1 MGTAGQSRTACISGN
16 GRLVG
21 RKGEKQQK
29 ADMKV
34 GATNRYAQYSTEKWD
49 RIALREPA
57 VRGKGRDSLQ
67 AAEPPVISPD
77 RAESLNLPAVLVF
90 LRCMKY
96 NGFWNETIKTE
107 Q

>member
-1 MGTAGQSRTACISGN
+1 MHDIIQKSGTEWHC
-16 GRLVG
+16 
-21 RKGEKQQK
+21 
-29 ADMKV
+29 
-34 GATNRYAQYSTEKWD
+34 
-49 RIALREPA
+49 EPA
-57 VRGKGRDSLQ
+57 IRGRGRDSLQ